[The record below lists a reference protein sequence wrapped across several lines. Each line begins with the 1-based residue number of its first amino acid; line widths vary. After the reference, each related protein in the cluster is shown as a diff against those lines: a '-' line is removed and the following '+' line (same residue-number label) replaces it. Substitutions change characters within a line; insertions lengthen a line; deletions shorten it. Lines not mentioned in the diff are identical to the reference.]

1 MPQPERRRRER
12 RRRKQR
18 DTHRLNRSEKTTG
31 FFWHLTDG
39 HINADMPTDA
49 NPCDSCLSSMGQKKC
64 DDLEPVGRFGH
75 ALCDASIGLWRSAVD
90 HMRRVAPLPDFI
102 LAGGDWLGKAP
113 RGLRDGGNSM
123 RAAAVLIAT
132 MLNEAFPHVPTLH
145 AMGNHDTYPYM
156 STAPTWRGWET
167 AWRAD
172 AHLGDEYMSQQFPD
186 DALAQWRKHGYYS
199 RTLWRPQASNT
210 SVSQPAIH
218 GIALNT
224 NDLVRGDARE
234 QLDWLER
241 TLGTLRAQGDTA
253 LLLGHIPP
261 GPSHFELDSIC
272 SSGHYFDRTGSA
284 CWAHGAQRRFVEL
297 ATKFA
302 DVLPASFFGHHHTDS
317 VRVIGTRRRARRDRA
332 VATRTRA
339 PATGE
344 HIAFLAAALTPRNPP
359 HDPSLRLY
367 SYSRLTGQILDF
379 RDFSLNV
386 PNSNRHKVARWVEAP
401 SALHCD
407 ALNLTS
413 LAPAEWERALSS
425 MLAFD
430 HRPRSTDEL
439 HPADPFFSW
448 VSQERCTSQAYVESG
463 PMSVPP
469 LRKCKLAHV
478 CAALHVDDKQYAECI
493 GMPLH

>member
-1 MPQPERRRRER
+1 
-12 RRRKQR
+12 
-18 DTHRLNRSEKTTG
+18 
-31 FFWHLTDG
+31 
-39 HINADMPTDA
+39 
-49 NPCDSCLSSMGQKKC
+49 
-64 DDLEPVGRFGH
+64 
-75 ALCDASIGLWRSAVD
+75 
-90 HMRRVAPLPDFI
+90 
-102 LAGGDWLGKAP
+102 
-113 RGLRDGGNSM
+113 M

-145 AMGNHDTYPYM
+145 AMGYHDTYPYM

-272 SSGHYFDRTGSA
+272 SSSHYFDRTGAA

-302 DVLPASFFGHHHTDS
+302 DVLPASFFEHLHTDS
-317 VRVIGTRRRARRDRA
+317 SELSAHVDAPAATARSLHVRVRRQQASN
-332 VATRTRA
+332 
-339 PATGE
+339 
-344 HIAFLAAALTPRNPP
+344 HSLAAALTPRNPP
-359 HDPSLRLY
+359 QHPSLRLY
-367 SYSRLTGQILDF
+367 SYSRPPGTSWTF
-379 RDFSLNV
+379 ATSRSMSRT
-386 PNSNRHKVARWVEAP
+386 SNRHKVARWVEAP